1 MHCFCVKLVKQK
13 KTLTKMKSCG
23 KFTANYSVFQN
34 YLAEFALDATS
45 EIPCPFLVHCVL
57 LTIHIMIMSLVAKC
71 FRYWIC
77 VPKVCQNCVISIL
90 LFSLPGTYLDIYIDQ
105 RIVGN
110 NSVSF
115 KFKRTISVTCSFKW
129 ILYSLQGLKKSKLEK
144 RTVMGSLN
152 QCWGQYGGTIID

>member
-1 MHCFCVKLVKQK
+1 M
-13 KTLTKMKSCG
+13 
-23 KFTANYSVFQN
+23 FQN

-45 EIPCPFLVHCVL
+45 ETPCPFLVHCVL

-90 LFSLPGTYLDIYIDQ
+90 LFSLPRNLPGTYLDINIDQ

-115 KFKRTISVTCSFKW
+115 KFKRTISVTCSFKC

-144 RTVMGSLN
+144 RTVMGSLY
-152 QCWGQYGGTIID
+152 QCWGQYGGTLID